1 MVARGRFS
9 RGRSDAPVC
18 GEPSADARSDT
29 ETMQQSFR
37 RSCVSHRSPT
47 SHRSLMGSLLES
59 LWESLEESRRRA
71 THTDEKARRG
81 SWFWAVGL
89 LVAGGTLALAAPA
102 GAVLPID
109 DFSSA
114 QTLELTDPSDFTA
127 NVAPA
132 PAAIG
137 GERDLQL
144 ERLSGAGGAIV
155 DVNGGIPPQGQLLF
169 SSDIGTSTVL
179 RLVWDGEDNDAEEID
194 FDGLG
199 SMDLSDGGLL
209 DAFSIELDSDLETTL
224 SLRVYDA
231 SDPTGQSWSGA
242 TVAVLPTGGQ
252 FEILE
257 VLFTELDESG
267 PLGAV
272 DFTNVGAI
280 HLEVAGVPSLDF
292 RLTAVQVVPEPAA
305 ASLAGLFTLALL
317 ARQRRR
323 GGS

>member
-1 MVARGRFS
+1 
-9 RGRSDAPVC
+9 
-18 GEPSADARSDT
+18 
-29 ETMQQSFR
+29 MQQRFR
-37 RSCVSHRSPT
+37 RSCVSHRSPNP
-47 SHRSLMGSLLES
+47 HRSLVGSLIES
-59 LWESLEESRRRA
+59 LRESLEESRRQA
-71 THTDEKARRG
+71 IHAGEKPRRG
-81 SWFWAVGL
+81 SWFWGIGL
-89 LVAGGTLALAAPA
+89 LLAAGTLALAAPA

-109 DFSSA
+109 DFSSV
-114 QTLELTDPSDFTA
+114 QSLELTDPSDSTA

-144 ERLSGAGGAIV
+144 ERLSGPGGAIV

-169 SSDIGTSTVL
+169 SSDIGTSTIL
-179 RLVWDGEDNDAEEID
+179 RLVWDGEDNDAEQID

-199 SMDLSDGGLL
+199 AADLSDGAML
-209 DAFSIELDSDLETTL
+209 DAFAIELDSDLETTL

-231 SDPTGQSWSGA
+231 SDATGQTWSGA
-242 TVAVLPTGGQ
+242 TVAVLPTASQ

-267 PLGAV
+267 PLGAA

-280 HLEVAGVPSLDF
+280 QLEVAGAPSLDF

-305 ASLAGLFTLALL
+305 ASLAGLATLALL

-323 GGS
+323 GGR